1 MGSLVGY
8 LEELEEQLP
17 RMNDF
22 LEKMIRTPSLSGEEE
37 AMADLVTAELKSLGY
52 RVDRDGMGNVV
63 AVRGRGE
70 GRVILFDGHLDH
82 VEPGSPDGWSHGPFS
97 ADMVDG
103 IMYGRG
109 TVDMKGALAAMIHG
123 CAAPQVP
130 GQVVLSLVVHEETNE
145 GVATRSILGERELE
159 PDACVLGEPTDLQL
173 SVGQRGR
180 CVFRVVTRGKTSH
193 ASMPELGVN
202 ALYEM
207 APIVNGIREAN
218 EDLPSHPF
226 LGRGTMAVTSIISRP
241 GPGPIVPD
249 YCEIQ
254 VDRRLVPQEDLEGVL
269 EEMRDLAPGAE
280 VELLV
285 DEMTCYTGYRKSV
298 RQYFPGWITDR
309 DHWSVEE
316 GLEALG
322 GAMGHRP
329 DIVGW
334 RFSTDGIATAGEL
347 GIPTIGFGPGD
358 PSLAH
363 QPDERIAL
371 ADVREAARGFCAL
384 AHRLAS

>member
-1 MGSLVGY
+1 LV
-8 LEELEEQLP
+8 ELEEHLP
-17 RMNDF
+17 RMNEF

-37 AMADLVTAELKSLGY
+37 AMADLVTSELNGLGY
-52 RVDRDGMGNVV
+52 RVDRDRMGNVV
-63 AVRGRGE
+63 AMRGKCE
-70 GRVILFDGHLDH
+70 GRTVLFDGHLDH
-82 VEPGSPDGWSHGPFS
+82 VEPGSPDGWSHGPYA
-97 ADMVDG
+97 ADVVDG
-103 IMYGRG
+103 VMYGRG
-109 TVDMKGALAAMIHG
+109 TVDMKGSLAAMIYG
-123 CAAPQVP
+123 CAAPEVP

-145 GVATRSILGERELE
+145 GVATRSILEERGLD

-202 ALYEM
+202 ALYDM
-207 APIVNGIREAN
+207 APIVDRIRKAN
-218 EDLPSHPF
+218 EGLPSHPF
-226 LGRGTMAVTSIISRP
+226 LGRGTMAVTFIRSRP

-249 YCEIQ
+249 YCEVQ

-269 EEMRDLAPGAE
+269 EEMRTLAPGAE

-285 DEMTCYTGYRKSV
+285 DEMTCYTGYRESV

-309 DHWSVEE
+309 EHWSVEK
-316 GLEALG
+316 GLEALE
-322 GAMGHRP
+322 GALGHRP
-329 DIVGW
+329 DVIGW

-371 ADVREAARGFCAL
+371 ADVRAAARGFCAL
-384 AHRLAS
+384 AHLLAS